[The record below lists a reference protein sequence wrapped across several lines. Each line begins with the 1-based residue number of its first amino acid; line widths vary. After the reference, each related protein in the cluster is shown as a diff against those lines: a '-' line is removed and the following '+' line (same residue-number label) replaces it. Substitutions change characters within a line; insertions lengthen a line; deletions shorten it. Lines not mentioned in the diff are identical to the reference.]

1 MMKHKIPVEWKRRYE
16 SEAFARETT
25 YSGPLGAAYTPE
37 ATMLRLWTPLAE
49 AVSVNL
55 YPHGNG
61 GGRPEVHPMERDAQ
75 GVWSITLPGD
85 QNGRY
90 YTYTVQID
98 GKTQET
104 GDPYAKAAGVNGLR
118 SMILDL
124 DAAAPAGW
132 QTDRRP
138 DLPARKRSVWEV
150 GVRDFSQDAASGV
163 RPDWRGKFL
172 AFTQPGTTLRGDGIH
187 PTCLNY
193 LQQLGVG
200 YVQIMPMYDFGSVD
214 EAKPLAK
221 QYNWGYDPINF
232 NVPEG
237 SYSTDPYHGEVRIR
251 ECRAMIQALHKA
263 GIGVIMDVVYNHTYY
278 SESCLERTVPGYWN
292 RRWPNDSM
300 TNGSG
305 CGCDLASERPM
316 VRKFIVSTS

>member
-1 MMKHKIPVEWKRRYE
+1 MQRYE
-16 SEAFARETT
+16 SEAFARETAC
-25 YSGPLGAAYTPE
+25 SGPLGAAYTPE
-37 ATMLRLWTPLAE
+37 ATTFRLWTPLAE

-104 GDPYAKAAGVNGLR
+104 GDPLCRGSGCERPAQHGPGPGCRRARRVAGRPAAGHPAPETGGLGGER
-118 SMILDL
+118 PRFL
-124 DAAAPAGW
+124 AGCR
-132 QTDRRP
+132 QRC
-138 DLPARKRSVWEV
+138 
-150 GVRDFSQDAASGV
+150 
-163 RPDWRGKFL
+163 RPDWRGSFWPSPSP
-172 AFTQPGTTLRGDGIH
+172 APPCAGHGTH

-214 EAKPLAK
+214 EAKAA
-221 QYNWGYDPINF
+221 D
-232 NVPEG
+232 E
-237 SYSTDPYHGEVRIR
+237 T
-251 ECRAMIQALHKA
+251 IQL
-263 GIGVIMDVVYNHTYY
+263 G
-278 SESCLERTVPGYWN
+278 L
-292 RRWPNDSM
+292 
-300 TNGSG
+300 
-305 CGCDLASERPM
+305 
-316 VRKFIVSTS
+316 